1 MSDLNLSMSESL
13 MELGK
18 LIQLMDEDAENLSST
33 QAISDYI
40 VPILESVVGEIEAN
54 RQYILQ
60 TADRTNLAYL
70 MNEKTFTGEI
80 LTSIADHFS
89 TVLEELPQDVDPD
102 SSLGVA
108 LGEIQDLLATWMS
121 FEISDEDEDEDE
133 DEDGDG
139 DEDDEYEDN
148 DGVAS
153 EDFDEDSESVDS
165 SVESSSD
172 ILEEDTFENEAVSD
186 EDVEVLDVEVIVEDI

>member
-1 MSDLNLSMSESL
+1 MNDQLNLSMSESL

-18 LIQLMDEDAENLSST
+18 LIQLMDEDANNLNAS

-40 VPILESVVGEIEAN
+40 VPILESITAEIEAN

-89 TVLEELPQDVDPD
+89 TVLEELPQDTDPD
-102 SSLGVA
+102 SKLGVA
-108 LGEIQDLLATWMS
+108 LAEIQDLLATWMS
-121 FEISDEDEDEDE
+121 FDISDEEDD
-133 DEDGDG
+133 DDIDDSTDSDG
-139 DEDDEYEDN
+139 DESAE
-148 DGVAS
+148 
-153 EDFDEDSESVDS
+153 
-165 SVESSSD
+165 
-172 ILEEDTFENEAVSD
+172 
-186 EDVEVLDVEVIVEDI
+186 VEVVDAELIIGEDQ

>member
-18 LIQLMDEDAENLSST
+18 LIQLMDEDANNLNTT

-89 TVLEELPQDVDPD
+89 TVLEELPQDVDPE

-121 FEISDEDEDEDE
+121 FDISE
-133 DEDGDG
+133 
-139 DEDDEYEDN
+139 EDDEDAIDEDAI
-148 DGVAS
+148 D
-153 EDFDEDSESVDS
+153 DFDGESDLVDESIDLTNDEVVEAATEDD
-165 SVESSSD
+165 VEVAPSD
-172 ILEEDTFENEAVSD
+172 DAD
-186 EDVEVLDVEVIVEDI
+186 ADVEVLEAEVIVEDQ

>member
-18 LIQLMDEDAENLSST
+18 LIQLMDEDAENLSSN

-89 TVLEELPQDVDPD
+89 TVLEELPQDVDSD

-133 DEDGDG
+133 DEDG
-139 DEDDEYEDN
+139 EYEDT

-153 EDFDEDSESVDS
+153 EDFDEDSESVDGS
-165 SVESSSD
+165 IEPSSD
-172 ILEEDTFENEAVSD
+172 ILEEDTFESEAVSDED
-186 EDVEVLDVEVIVEDI
+186 EDVEVLDAEVIVEDT

>member
-54 RQYILQ
+54 RQFILQ

-80 LTSIADHFS
+80 LTSIADHYS

-133 DEDGDG
+133 DGDG
-139 DEDDEYEDN
+139 EYGDTE
-148 DGVAS
+148 GAAS

-186 EDVEVLDVEVIVEDI
+186 EDVEVLDVDVIVEDM

>member
-1 MSDLNLSMSESL
+1 
-13 MELGK
+13 
-18 LIQLMDEDAENLSST
+18 MDEDAENLSST

-121 FEISDEDEDEDE
+121 FEISDEDEDED
-133 DEDGDG
+133 G

-172 ILEEDTFENEAVSD
+172 ILEEDTFEDEAVSD